1 MREALKNA
9 VQSAILFECQ
19 LPHQESGLGKS
30 CLSSQNDICFNN
42 TDPQEIAKVI
52 YNGIVEFALNEYEI
66 NYDDLEREQ
75 RRAILSRIRYNP
87 TADNSAKLKYG
98 FYGEV
103 LLDLILRVFLQTS
116 VVAARGYFYSPIEN
130 SEAKGFDAFHL
141 LERDGNIDLWFGE
154 AKFYLR
160 YKDAITPVMEKL
172 GTSSSDGYLNRNL
185 TDNMLLAGPYMA
197 LPTAET
203 ELHKSFNDFARDNG
217 FVFLRYN
224 QFEIVSKEYTT
235 VKSRQQYIIDNIPVE
250 IGSASKTQKI
260 ANIILALSSPTEN
273 TIIYCNRKSDT
284 ESYARQLLNNQ
295 ELISIFQERCSA
307 VDAPVYEIFLE
318 HLQNTFGDDWIVL
331 KALKGRI
338 GIHHSLVPKYIQKE
352 IISLFNCGALI
363 CLFSTTTIT
372 EGVNTSAKNI
382 IITSG
387 KKGTKNLRQFDA
399 KNIAGRA
406 GRFQQH
412 YSGRVIDLNNG
423 FEDIVN
429 REPEL
434 LEHKNYDINAPK
446 TDVDYQITKDQYLSG
461 ADLLEKES
469 ISLRVEASGIPTNVF
484 NSFRVVGPKDKLL
497 LYERIESMPWWT
509 IEEIK
514 RVSTK
519 LARTNARSLHW
530 SGFQTILNLIFPVV
544 REEKLKQL
552 ISFRVGDQQQYSLV
566 TVLLSSYLEG
576 GFMSMVDY
584 YTTRRNPPK
593 TKDEAIRTVADFV
606 YNVFKYH
613 LVKYLGLFDVFF
625 RYRVSVL
632 ENVDMDSVPGLG
644 LLMQKLEYNA
654 LSPTARKVSDY
665 GVPFKLIDCYD
676 SQAEYDKEQF
686 DAYEKR
692 VDEQVSRL
700 FQ

>member
-154 AKFYLR
+154 AK
-160 YKDAITPVMEKL
+160 
-172 GTSSSDGYLNRNL
+172 
-185 TDNMLLAGPYMA
+185 
-197 LPTAET
+197 
-203 ELHKSFNDFARDNG
+203 
-217 FVFLRYN
+217 
-224 QFEIVSKEYTT
+224 
-235 VKSRQQYIIDNIPVE
+235 
-250 IGSASKTQKI
+250 
-260 ANIILALSSPTEN
+260 
-273 TIIYCNRKSDT
+273 
-284 ESYARQLLNNQ
+284 
-295 ELISIFQERCSA
+295 
-307 VDAPVYEIFLE
+307 
-318 HLQNTFGDDWIVL
+318 
-331 KALKGRI
+331 
-338 GIHHSLVPKYIQKE
+338 
-352 IISLFNCGALI
+352 
-363 CLFSTTTIT
+363 
-372 EGVNTSAKNI
+372 
-382 IITSG
+382 
-387 KKGTKNLRQFDA
+387 
-399 KNIAGRA
+399 
-406 GRFQQH
+406 
-412 YSGRVIDLNNG
+412 
-423 FEDIVN
+423 
-429 REPEL
+429 
-434 LEHKNYDINAPK
+434 
-446 TDVDYQITKDQYLSG
+446 
-461 ADLLEKES
+461 
-469 ISLRVEASGIPTNVF
+469 
-484 NSFRVVGPKDKLL
+484 
-497 LYERIESMPWWT
+497 
-509 IEEIK
+509 
-514 RVSTK
+514 
-519 LARTNARSLHW
+519 
-530 SGFQTILNLIFPVV
+530 
-544 REEKLKQL
+544 LKQL

>member
-87 TADNSAKLKYG
+87 TADNSA
-98 FYGEV
+98 
-103 LLDLILRVFLQTS
+103 
-116 VVAARGYFYSPIEN
+116 
-130 SEAKGFDAFHL
+130 
-141 LERDGNIDLWFGE
+141 
-154 AKFYLR
+154 
-160 YKDAITPVMEKL
+160 
-172 GTSSSDGYLNRNL
+172 
-185 TDNMLLAGPYMA
+185 
-197 LPTAET
+197 
-203 ELHKSFNDFARDNG
+203 
-217 FVFLRYN
+217 
-224 QFEIVSKEYTT
+224 
-235 VKSRQQYIIDNIPVE
+235 
-250 IGSASKTQKI
+250 
-260 ANIILALSSPTEN
+260 
-273 TIIYCNRKSDT
+273 
-284 ESYARQLLNNQ
+284 
-295 ELISIFQERCSA
+295 
-307 VDAPVYEIFLE
+307 
-318 HLQNTFGDDWIVL
+318 
-331 KALKGRI
+331 
-338 GIHHSLVPKYIQKE
+338 
-352 IISLFNCGALI
+352 
-363 CLFSTTTIT
+363 
-372 EGVNTSAKNI
+372 
-382 IITSG
+382 
-387 KKGTKNLRQFDA
+387 
-399 KNIAGRA
+399 
-406 GRFQQH
+406 
-412 YSGRVIDLNNG
+412 
-423 FEDIVN
+423 
-429 REPEL
+429 
-434 LEHKNYDINAPK
+434 
-446 TDVDYQITKDQYLSG
+446 
-461 ADLLEKES
+461 
-469 ISLRVEASGIPTNVF
+469 
-484 NSFRVVGPKDKLL
+484 
-497 LYERIESMPWWT
+497 
-509 IEEIK
+509 
-514 RVSTK
+514 
-519 LARTNARSLHW
+519 
-530 SGFQTILNLIFPVV
+530 
-544 REEKLKQL
+544 KLKQL

>member
-87 TADNSAKLKYG
+87 TADNSAKLK
-98 FYGEV
+98 
-103 LLDLILRVFLQTS
+103 
-116 VVAARGYFYSPIEN
+116 
-130 SEAKGFDAFHL
+130 
-141 LERDGNIDLWFGE
+141 
-154 AKFYLR
+154 
-160 YKDAITPVMEKL
+160 
-172 GTSSSDGYLNRNL
+172 
-185 TDNMLLAGPYMA
+185 
-197 LPTAET
+197 
-203 ELHKSFNDFARDNG
+203 
-217 FVFLRYN
+217 
-224 QFEIVSKEYTT
+224 
-235 VKSRQQYIIDNIPVE
+235 
-250 IGSASKTQKI
+250 
-260 ANIILALSSPTEN
+260 
-273 TIIYCNRKSDT
+273 
-284 ESYARQLLNNQ
+284 
-295 ELISIFQERCSA
+295 
-307 VDAPVYEIFLE
+307 
-318 HLQNTFGDDWIVL
+318 
-331 KALKGRI
+331 
-338 GIHHSLVPKYIQKE
+338 
-352 IISLFNCGALI
+352 
-363 CLFSTTTIT
+363 
-372 EGVNTSAKNI
+372 
-382 IITSG
+382 
-387 KKGTKNLRQFDA
+387 
-399 KNIAGRA
+399 
-406 GRFQQH
+406 
-412 YSGRVIDLNNG
+412 
-423 FEDIVN
+423 
-429 REPEL
+429 
-434 LEHKNYDINAPK
+434 
-446 TDVDYQITKDQYLSG
+446 
-461 ADLLEKES
+461 
-469 ISLRVEASGIPTNVF
+469 
-484 NSFRVVGPKDKLL
+484 
-497 LYERIESMPWWT
+497 
-509 IEEIK
+509 
-514 RVSTK
+514 
-519 LARTNARSLHW
+519 
-530 SGFQTILNLIFPVV
+530 
-544 REEKLKQL
+544 
-552 ISFRVGDQQQYSLV
+552 
-566 TVLLSSYLEG
+566 YLEG

>member
-172 GTSSSDGYLNRNL
+172 GTSLSDGYLNRNL
-185 TDNMLLAGPYMA
+185 IA
-197 LPTAET
+197 
-203 ELHKSFNDFARDNG
+203 
-217 FVFLRYN
+217 
-224 QFEIVSKEYTT
+224 
-235 VKSRQQYIIDNIPVE
+235 IIN
-250 IGSASKTQKI
+250 
-260 ANIILALSSPTEN
+260 
-273 TIIYCNRKSDT
+273 
-284 ESYARQLLNNQ
+284 
-295 ELISIFQERCSA
+295 ER
-307 VDAPVYEIFLE
+307 E
-318 HLQNTFGDDWIVL
+318 
-331 KALKGRI
+331 
-338 GIHHSLVPKYIQKE
+338 
-352 IISLFNCGALI
+352 
-363 CLFSTTTIT
+363 
-372 EGVNTSAKNI
+372 
-382 IITSG
+382 
-387 KKGTKNLRQFDA
+387 
-399 KNIAGRA
+399 
-406 GRFQQH
+406 
-412 YSGRVIDLNNG
+412 
-423 FEDIVN
+423 
-429 REPEL
+429 
-434 LEHKNYDINAPK
+434 
-446 TDVDYQITKDQYLSG
+446 
-461 ADLLEKES
+461 
-469 ISLRVEASGIPTNVF
+469 
-484 NSFRVVGPKDKLL
+484 
-497 LYERIESMPWWT
+497 
-509 IEEIK
+509 
-514 RVSTK
+514 
-519 LARTNARSLHW
+519 
-530 SGFQTILNLIFPVV
+530 
-544 REEKLKQL
+544 
-552 ISFRVGDQQQYSLV
+552 QYSLV

>member
-130 SEAKGFDAFHL
+130 SEAKGFDAFH
-141 LERDGNIDLWFGE
+141 
-154 AKFYLR
+154 
-160 YKDAITPVMEKL
+160 
-172 GTSSSDGYLNRNL
+172 
-185 TDNMLLAGPYMA
+185 
-197 LPTAET
+197 
-203 ELHKSFNDFARDNG
+203 
-217 FVFLRYN
+217 
-224 QFEIVSKEYTT
+224 
-235 VKSRQQYIIDNIPVE
+235 
-250 IGSASKTQKI
+250 
-260 ANIILALSSPTEN
+260 
-273 TIIYCNRKSDT
+273 
-284 ESYARQLLNNQ
+284 
-295 ELISIFQERCSA
+295 
-307 VDAPVYEIFLE
+307 
-318 HLQNTFGDDWIVL
+318 
-331 KALKGRI
+331 
-338 GIHHSLVPKYIQKE
+338 
-352 IISLFNCGALI
+352 
-363 CLFSTTTIT
+363 
-372 EGVNTSAKNI
+372 
-382 IITSG
+382 
-387 KKGTKNLRQFDA
+387 
-399 KNIAGRA
+399 
-406 GRFQQH
+406 
-412 YSGRVIDLNNG
+412 
-423 FEDIVN
+423 
-429 REPEL
+429 
-434 LEHKNYDINAPK
+434 
-446 TDVDYQITKDQYLSG
+446 
-461 ADLLEKES
+461 
-469 ISLRVEASGIPTNVF
+469 
-484 NSFRVVGPKDKLL
+484 
-497 LYERIESMPWWT
+497 
-509 IEEIK
+509 
-514 RVSTK
+514 
-519 LARTNARSLHW
+519 
-530 SGFQTILNLIFPVV
+530 
-544 REEKLKQL
+544 
-552 ISFRVGDQQQYSLV
+552 
-566 TVLLSSYLEG
+566 
-576 GFMSMVDY
+576 MSMVDY